1 MNFPSSQ
8 AARTTAYGAPD
19 SPDVIRNDSASRWL
33 AALLVTAIGC
43 TILVMQSL
51 KSGALSLPPVYDD
64 SSYFSDA
71 ARRLILFYR
80 FGLRELVSYTV
91 MAPPH
96 GPLST
101 ALAFSGFALFGIEP
115 WAAVAANAI
124 LLFFFVR
131 LFYWMAAPLP
141 LRETTLLVIAFMAAP
156 FFSMTVL
163 ECRPDMY
170 CSLFIAVGTLGLVV
184 RDWLGQRRVQVVAGL
199 AFAAAL
205 WAKPTVF
212 PLTIALFVAAMF
224 FAALPVLR
232 HRKWRRV
239 ARAGAVTM
247 GVGLLLAA
255 PYYIVAWRHVVDYI
269 WTTAFGSEA
278 AIWVQPLPFLAGV
291 LYYLTGPT
299 GADSLGAWLW
309 LGAGIGIAALLTLL
323 SRPRRSMAMTVAQVV
338 ATVLIA
344 YLAVTIPSFKGP
356 HGLPFA
362 AVFLCAAAL
371 GAVFVATA
379 LQPIA
384 RLAFCVL
391 LAGIS
396 ISQFHW
402 RSPQPYG
409 SPDPLYAASRWE
421 MVHEAYRAMD
431 PDAFGKT
438 ILLTTSAVFLN
449 PTILEIEYFRR
460 GLMPPRNIEIQR
472 SGDLREH
479 QRYIRSADMIFAV
492 SPDFKEVFPNLPTA
506 SPEFRASEI
515 RLIEDSGLFY
525 PPVRIADPIRGGE
538 VLIYRRPKDVLQAF
552 ASVENLRN
560 TEGPYPKWELPR
572 VRWGTGS
579 QTRIHATG
587 RPGSRAELVMRVR
600 TVPVADQTL
609 SVYVNGE
616 EKLAASKLSY
626 EFQGYI
632 VPFVYDE
639 KGRANIELRYGTPAS
654 ESALYRSLWIRQ

>member
-1 MNFPSSQ
+1 M
-8 AARTTAYGAPD
+8 
-19 SPDVIRNDSASRWL
+19 I
-33 AALLVTAIGC
+33 
-43 TILVMQSL
+43 MQSL

-71 ARRLILFYR
+71 ARRLVLFYR
-80 FGLRELVSYTV
+80 FGLHELVSYTV
-91 MAPPH
+91 AAPPH

-115 WAAVAANAI
+115 WAAVAANSI

-141 LRETTLLVIAFMAAP
+141 LRETTLLAIAFLAAP

-170 CSLFIAVGTLGLVV
+170 CSLFIAVGTLGMVV
-184 RDWLGQRRVQVVAGL
+184 RDWLGQRRVQVIAGL
-199 AFAAAL
+199 AFGAAL

-212 PLTIALFVAAMF
+212 PLTIALFIAAMF
-224 FAALPVLR
+224 FAALPALR
-232 HRKWRRV
+232 RREWRGV
-239 ARAGAVTM
+239 IRAGAVTM

-255 PYYIVAWRHVVDYI
+255 PYYVLAWRHVVDYI

-299 GADSLGAWLW
+299 GAESLGPWLW
-309 LGAGIGIAALLTLL
+309 LGVGIGIAALLILL
-323 SRPRRSMAMTVAQVV
+323 SRRHRSMAMTAAQVV
-338 ATVLIA
+338 AIVVIA

-371 GAVFVATA
+371 AAVFVATA
-379 LQPIA
+379 LPRIA
-384 RLAFCVL
+384 RLVFCVL
-391 LAGIS
+391 LAGLS

-402 RSPQPYG
+402 RAPQPYG
-409 SPDPLYAASRWE
+409 NPDPLYGASRWE
-421 MVHEAYRAMD
+421 MVHEAFQAMD
-431 PDAFGKT
+431 HNAVGKT
-438 ILLTTSAVFLN
+438 ILLTTSAVFVN

-479 QRYIRSADMIFAV
+479 ESYIRRADMVFAV
-492 SPDFKEVFPNLPTA
+492 SPDFKEIFPNLPTA

-515 RLIEDSGLFY
+515 RLIEASGLFY
-525 PPVRIADPIRGGE
+525 PPVRIADPIGGGE
-538 VLIYRRPKDVLQAF
+538 VLIYRRPEDVLQDF
-552 ASVENLRN
+552 SSVENLRN
-560 TEGPYPKWELPR
+560 PEGPYPKWELPR

-579 QTRIHATG
+579 ETRIHASG
-587 RPGSRAELVMRVR
+587 RPGSRAELVVRAR
-600 TVPVADQTL
+600 TVPVANQTL
-609 SVYVNGE
+609 SVLVNGE
-616 EKLAASKLSY
+616 ERMAASKLSY

-632 VPFVYDE
+632 VPFAYDD
-639 KGRANIELRYGTPAS
+639 KGRADIELRYGTPAS